1 MSPDVSNITRI
12 SDRKPQKL
20 EHNKTDQTTRG
31 NGNVH
36 DSGENN
42 GEISISFWQSL
53 KVILLTGPLNALLVT
68 IPLAILSSSLN
79 LSHLIIFILSL
90 LALAPLAE
98 RLGYVTEQLAFHT
111 NDTVGGLLN
120 ATFGNATEIIVAIS
134 ALYRGLYR
142 LVQLSLLGSI
152 LSNLLLVLGTAL
164 LCGGLRHE
172 IQYFQTLS
180 GQINSTLLMLSTMTV
195 LFPTILIESGGASR
209 HAELGLSRAT
219 SLLLFIL
226 YGGFLYFQL
235 YSHKHLYED
244 IENSPSTKQHNM
256 SLQEEEEKKEDRV
269 EKIWDLEDQQHGSTM
284 IEMEDYDEGNEIEIV
299 FGGIEPPMI
308 ENDDEQSTIHS
319 SCLESDEDRGFEESS
334 VEEEEEDDEE
344 GVGRYRKRN
353 RDMAEDDEE
362 EEEED
367 ELGFYNALFW
377 LAVITLLIA
386 ILSDALAATIE
397 KAAESMHISG
407 VFISAIV
414 LPIVGNAAE
423 HAGAVMFAWKGK
435 VDLAL
440 GVAIG
445 SSTQVA
451 LCVLPLLVILGWFS
465 DHDLDLNLGAFE
477 CSSLFISVVST
488 TFAIK
493 DGSSNWLVG
502 TALLVAYLIIA
513 VAFWAHHEEDLG
525 S

>member
-1 MSPDVSNITRI
+1 M
-12 SDRKPQKL
+12 
-20 EHNKTDQTTRG
+20 
-31 NGNVH
+31 
-36 DSGENN
+36 
-42 GEISISFWQSL
+42 
-53 KVILLTGPLNALLVT
+53 KVILLTGPLNILLLT
-68 IPLAILSSSLN
+68 IPLAILSYSLN
-79 LSHLIIFILSL
+79 MSHLIIFLFSL
-90 LALAPLAE
+90 LSLAPLAE

-120 ATFGNATEIIVAIS
+120 ATFGNATEVIVAIS

-164 LCGGLRHE
+164 LCGGIRHE

-180 GQINSTLLMLSTMTV
+180 GQINSTLLMLTTMTV

-219 SLLLFIL
+219 SLLLFLL

-235 YSHKHLYED
+235 YSHKHLYDD
-244 IENSPSTKQHNM
+244 IENSPVSQQQNM
-256 SLQEEEEKKEDRV
+256 RPQEDKEVDEEKRKEDRV
-269 EKIWDLEDQQHGSTM
+269 EKIWDLEDQQHSTM
-284 IEMEDYDEGNEIEIV
+284 IEMEDNDEGNEIEIV
-299 FGGIEPPMI
+299 FGGIQPPMI
-308 ENDDEQSTIHS
+308 ENDDDEQSAIHS

-334 VEEEEEDDEE
+334 IEEEEDEEE
-344 GVGRYRKRN
+344 GARRYHNRN
-353 RDMAEDDEE
+353 RDMIEEE

-377 LAVITLLIA
+377 LAVITVLIA

-397 KAAESMHISG
+397 QAAESLHISG

-477 CSSLFISVVST
+477 SSSLFISVVST